1 MSVWFRQ
8 FCFHVMD
15 IEKSIKFYEAIGMT
29 CTSRTKITDEIDEA
43 VMENPERGGFLQLAS
58 NSTIKGP
65 IDMGTAFWKLY
76 IYTDDCQ
83 GAYDRAIAAG
93 ATTETAPYKMDR
105 WPVTVAFVKCP
116 DGYLIEFL
124 QRDQSPTENN
134 AGGSPREQSV
144 N

>member
-1 MSVWFRQ
+1 MTVWFRQ
-8 FCFHVMD
+8 FCFFVTD
-15 IEKSIKFYEAIGMT
+15 IERSIKFYEAIGMT
-29 CTSRTKITDEIDEA
+29 CTSRTKITEEIDEA

-58 NSTIKGP
+58 NKANKGP

-83 GAYDRAIAAG
+83 AAYDRALAAG
-93 ATTETAPYKMDR
+93 AKTHTAPHKMDR
-105 WPVTVAFVKCP
+105 WPVTMAYVTCP

-124 QRDQSPTENN
+124 ERSETPKENN
-134 AGGSPREQSV
+134 AGGSPRDQSL